1 MAIIGVPYLVVSSN
15 NRRPIFGRYE
25 ADKMKYYYAV
35 AVFDSTRTA
44 RSVYQQCD
52 GVEFEVPKYGSP
64 VV

>member
-1 MAIIGVPYLVVSSN
+1 LAVSSN
-15 NRRPIFGRYE
+15 NGRPIIGRYE

-52 GVEFEVPKYGSP
+52 GVEFEVRPNMGQIWVSYCFNY
-64 VV
+64 